1 MFNQVV
7 LVGYLTRDP
16 EIKYTPSGTAVANFG
31 VATNRK
37 YGEDKQ
43 ETFFGEI
50 IAWGKLAETCSQ
62 YISKGSKVLIAGR
75 LKTEQWEKDGNK
87 KSKTRIV
94 ADQVRFLDS
103 KKEKDSET
111 STLPPQE
118 STYVE
123 PF

>member
-1 MFNQVV
+1 MFNQVI
-7 LVGYLTRDP
+7 LVGHLTRDP
-16 EIKYTPSGTAVANFG
+16 EMKYTPTGTAVANFG
-31 VATNRK
+31 IATNRK

-50 IAWGKLAETCSQ
+50 VAWGKLAETCSQ

-103 KKEKDSET
+103 KKERDSEP
-111 STLPPQE
+111 STFAPQE
-118 STYVE
+118 STGME